1 MKTIHLARGLTLP
14 AAELAT
20 EVVASL
26 GQRGSGK
33 SNGAGVIA
41 EGLLAAGVQVI
52 VLDHV
57 GIWFSLRLAGEG
69 KHPSPYLIPV
79 LGGQHGDITLVATTG
94 AVVAEALARSGS
106 SAVLD
111 VSAFS
116 KGDRCRFA
124 ADFAEAFFAAK
135 KLHPGPVQI
144 LLEEA
149 QRYVPQKLFAG
160 QGLERMLGAFEEI
173 AEVGRNYGVGLHLIS
188 QRPQKINKDV
198 LNLAD
203 TVLAYR
209 SNGVLERKAIS
220 DWVQEKGAE
229 GRKEMHDELPGLAC
243 GTAIVWSPNRKIYGP
258 YAIQKKSTYDAGATP
273 THARAAVKT
282 KRLDLDSLESAMGA
296 AVEEAKAND
305 PRALKARVAELEREL
320 AKKPTTLVAVA
331 PAKTIEKSVLKEAD
345 IKRLERLAEKLGKN
359 EKHFKEIVIATF
371 DQQRDK
377 LSQAQQAM
385 LSELQ
390 NFRTVVGDVLYE
402 QNRAPRSTSM
412 TKVFEHNYGPSNP
425 KPMHPQNAAP
435 RPRAIR
441 AEAPGRREADGHRSV
456 HNDPLE
462 ARYRGNDDRDAGTSP
477 MPEKCQK
484 MLGALSQGEAMGL
497 SSMPFRNVAV
507 IAGVAPDSGTT
518 GNRKGFLKN
527 NGYITV
533 HGDHVQLTEKGR
545 TYPLSVELPPTDRMA
560 LLDFWKRQIKTEK
573 IVAMLDF
580 VVRNKGAT
588 DDQLAEA
595 AVMAKSGTFGNYKG
609 ALVGRGLMVKVSNG
623 VYAPAE
629 AFGR

>member
-14 AAELAT
+14 AADLAT

-57 GIWFSLRLAGEG
+57 GIWFSLRLSDDG
-69 KHPSPYLIPV
+69 KHPSPYQIPV
-79 LGGQHGDITLVATTG
+79 LGGQHGDIGLVATTG
-94 AVVAEALARSGS
+94 TVVAEALARSDS

-124 ADFAEAFFAAK
+124 ADFAESFFAAK

-229 GRKEMHDELPGLAC
+229 GRKEMHDELPGLDR

-258 YAIQKKSTYDAGATP
+258 YAIQKKTTYDAGATP

-282 KRLDLDSLESAMGA
+282 KRLDLDSLESAMGV

-305 PRALKARVAELEREL
+305 PRALKAKIVELEREL
-320 AKKPTTLVAVA
+320 AKKVPAVA
-331 PAKTIEKSVLKEAD
+331 PAKTVEKSVLKEAD
-345 IKRLERLAEKLGKN
+345 IKRLERVTNALLHTQGEFTPAVKRVLD
-359 EKHFKEIVIATF
+359 KEI
-371 DQQRDK
+371 DK
-377 LSQAQQAM
+377 LAQAQQAVVSELGNLRTTIGNGQYEQKRAPLNPAFNPSPPRQVRATSPGRRTTDSADGISKCARALLNVLAVRGHASDSQISALSGYRKTSSSFANG
-385 LSELQ
+385 LSEL
-390 NFRTVVGDVLYE
+390 RVAGYITGD
-402 QNRAPRSTSM
+402 
-412 TKVFEHNYGPSNP
+412 PS
-425 KPMHPQNAAP
+425 Q
-435 RPRAIR
+435 RAITDTGR
-441 AEAPGRREADGHRSV
+441 ALIGPVEALPTGPALLHYWRRRLGTCENTLLKCV
-456 HNDPLE
+456 
-462 ARYRGNDDRDAGTSP
+462 YDAGTISR
-477 MPEKCQK
+477 EDLAQQSEYSITSSSFAN
-484 MLGALSQGEAMGL
+484 GISGL
-497 SSMPFRNVAV
+497 RTLDLIHGPAGGSLTIADVFR
-507 IAGVAPDSGTT
+507 
-518 GNRKGFLKN
+518 
-527 NGYITV
+527 
-533 HGDHVQLTEKGR
+533 E
-545 TYPLSVELPPTDRMA
+545 
-560 LLDFWKRQIKTEK
+560 
-573 IVAMLDF
+573 
-580 VVRNKGAT
+580 
-588 DDQLAEA
+588 
-595 AVMAKSGTFGNYKG
+595 
-609 ALVGRGLMVKVSNG
+609 
-623 VYAPAE
+623 
-629 AFGR
+629 